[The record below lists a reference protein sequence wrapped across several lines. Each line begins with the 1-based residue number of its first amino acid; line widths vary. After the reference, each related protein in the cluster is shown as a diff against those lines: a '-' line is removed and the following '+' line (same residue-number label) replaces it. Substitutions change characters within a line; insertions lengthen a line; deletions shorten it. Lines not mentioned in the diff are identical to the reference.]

1 MAWKQVRRFGVYLR
15 DLDDVSRLWESEAS
29 VPRFNRS
36 WKLDLKDEF
45 GKGSRSPSSVEAVR
59 VRRFAFLSLPPGWPS
74 VVPVLA
80 VSVFPGSNVCLSTLA
95 FSGVPVPVVCVSCL
109 SRGAS
114 HADVCRFPSVLAD
127 LSGVIQCLWTR

>member
-45 GKGSRSPSSVEAVR
+45 GKGSRSPSLVEAVR
-59 VRRFAFLSLPPGWPS
+59 VKRFVNEVNPWAAPPGARRGLQLTM
-74 VVPVLA
+74 VPT
-80 VSVFPGSNVCLSTLA
+80 S
-95 FSGVPVPVVCVSCL
+95 
-109 SRGAS
+109 AS
-114 HADVCRFPSVLAD
+114 DLAD
-127 LSGVIQCLWTR
+127 TTAGTEEEVT